1 MKMTGSKKNMLK
13 FLRFYSDDD
22 YSRFDKW
29 FLSIQI
35 VCHKHMFRFEENL
48 NRFNLKIE
56 SE

>member
-1 MKMTGSKKNMLK
+1 MTGSKKNMLK